1 MANLVSRDKM
11 AKTESQDQPV
21 FKEWLGNRELQVIM
35 GRWVCKAKKVLLEK
49 QAVKGLV
56 VTLARREFQA
66 QMDFL
71 DHQGRLVREEH
82 LVLQDHGDS
91 RACLGVQERTE

>member
-11 AKTESQDQPV
+11 AKTESQDQQV

-71 DHQGRLVREEH
+71 DHRDRLVREEH
-82 LVLQDHGDS
+82 LVLLDQEVS
-91 RACLGVQERTE
+91 KVCLVARERTE